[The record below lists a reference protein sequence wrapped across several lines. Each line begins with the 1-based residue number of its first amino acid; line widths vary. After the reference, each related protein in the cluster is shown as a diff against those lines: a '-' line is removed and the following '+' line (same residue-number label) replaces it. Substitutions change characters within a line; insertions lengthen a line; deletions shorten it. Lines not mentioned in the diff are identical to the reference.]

1 MGGVIHL
8 RAIVQSEESAKPGP
22 SGSLTRGASLQAP
35 PPRFLISRQVGR
47 TVRVA
52 AISACFFRRIG
63 RAKCLETLDCGILM
77 GRTDLL
83 FCPRG
88 KPRKA
93 MAGLNTT
100 GAVSLRVRI
109 RLNPSQNVAFV
120 CFESDPGD
128 DSARRSAPYRR
139 RPEGIAEGRVEQAC
153 RSAAHTIRSSRSSQ
167 PDQTAQR

>member
-1 MGGVIHL
+1 MALSFAEAERSFRRTRGNLDPRDGNIQKKLARWLSSGQPVGGVIHL
-8 RAIVQSEESAKPGP
+8 PAIVQSEESAKPGP

-120 CFESDPGD
+120 LFRKRPG
-128 DSARRSAPYRR
+128 
-139 RPEGIAEGRVEQAC
+139 G
-153 RSAAHTIRSSRSSQ
+153 
-167 PDQTAQR
+167 